1 MRMKE
6 SRPIDKLDVDN
17 LFDHGGTACCRQSCY
32 LHVHCV
38 LTTSGIGAEVA
49 PACEDTHHFFALFK
63 HLTLGQ
69 GEVTVHSVVKTKADN
84 STVFNVKLMSTDFVA
99 FFVEVGFPTVLGY
112 WSLNSFLML
121 ASAMRTLSFLP
132 ADPQEAEKLS
142 VATLSHLIA
151 VNWLQKSLDRS
162 IADVAVM

>member
-1 MRMKE
+1 MRIKE

-49 PACEDTHHFFALFK
+49 PACEDTHHFFVPFE

-84 STVFNVKLMSTDFVA
+84 AIVFNVKLVSTDFVA
-99 FFVEVGFPTVLGY
+99 LFVEVDVLTVLEY
-112 WSLNSFLML
+112 WSLNLFLMP